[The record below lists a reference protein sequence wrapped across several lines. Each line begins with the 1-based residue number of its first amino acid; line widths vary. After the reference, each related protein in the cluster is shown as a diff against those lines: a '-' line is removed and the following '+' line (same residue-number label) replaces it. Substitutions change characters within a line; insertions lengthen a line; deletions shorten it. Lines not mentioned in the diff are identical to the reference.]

1 MGVQVPPGAPIF
13 YLRNVE
19 ISAFLFCSIIR
30 WQKIVNKYGVLG
42 LSSGFETLN
51 FTVNGNDFTV
61 SGFAGAAGSIVYSRR
76 KN

>member
-1 MGVQVPPGAPIF
+1 M
-13 YLRNVE
+13 
-19 ISAFLFCSIIR
+19 
-30 WQKIVNKYGVLG
+30 NKYGVLG

-61 SGFAGAAGSIVYSRR
+61 SGLAGAAGSIVYSRR